1 MLNFEN
7 IPVRLLHLSIGK
19 EFRGEDEVTAAD
31 LKVEVEMHNNSLDTL
46 SDTLRPSAD
55 RPPPKA
61 KKPAPA
67 GGKKSAPPPE
77 AKKAHPRRG
86 I

>member
-31 LKVEVEMHNNSLDTL
+31 LKVEVEMHNNSLDTGSVWIFVCKAVKDL
-46 SDTLRPSAD
+46 PSGRSSIAFY
-55 RPPPKA
+55 K
-61 KKPAPA
+61 
-67 GGKKSAPPPE
+67 
-77 AKKAHPRRG
+77 
-86 I
+86 